1 MDPKPLGEIQFNRP
15 VYGKRK
21 RETVSRPPKHRIESH
36 SFDEEEALS
45 ELRDIFP
52 SAAILTK
59 PDSETD
65 TADED
70 DDDELPPVSFFFFV
84 SAVCRIASFKYDL
97 DRSTTR

>member
-1 MDPKPLGEIQFNRP
+1 MDPKPLAEIQFNRP

-21 RETVSRPPKHRIESH
+21 RETVSRPSKHRRRESH
-36 SFDEEEALS
+36 SFDEEKALS

-59 PDSETD
+59 TDSDTD

-70 DDDELPPVSFFFFV
+70 DELPPVSWVFIV
-84 SAVCRIASFKYDL
+84 SAVCRITSFK
-97 DRSTTR
+97 

>member
-1 MDPKPLGEIQFNRP
+1 MDPKPLAEIQFNRP

-21 RETVSRPPKHRIESH
+21 RETVSRPPKHRRRESH
-36 SFDEEEALS
+36 SFDEEIALS

-59 PDSETD
+59 TDSDTD

-70 DDDELPPVSFFFFV
+70 DDDELPPVSWVFIV
-84 SAVCRIASFKYDL
+84 SAVCRIASFK
-97 DRSTTR
+97 